1 MDRPGSKSA
10 QPKRLGARLSLPE
23 MALERGTLSE
33 DAIRVGDIAS
43 LWADEV
49 DAGPRFPA
57 ESVAAM
63 RDGGLLGAQ
72 VGPDYGGPGASIEE
86 LSEAVVVVAQHCA
99 SSALVL
105 AMHHIQVAMLLRHGS
120 PAAHELLLPRIAS
133 GELLLANA
141 NSEVGLGGNR
151 RSSICAL
158 EPVAGGYRL
167 EKHASTVSYG
177 DYADGVC
184 ATARR
189 TPESPSDDQ
198 VLAICLPP
206 QLQMEQRGEW
216 DTVGLRG
223 TCSPPFLITAELP
236 PELVISNYAAVFMRT
251 SLPVSAILLSAVWVG
266 IAEGAARRAHN
277 SVREQGRKLRRES
290 PAAPAPLSALR
301 LAELGVVLGELRA
314 VLASGALAYERAK
327 DSDEVK
333 TLRFSGA
340 MDNLKISSSTLVG
353 NVIQRAMSICGL
365 AGYMNNS
372 PASLGRLLRD
382 AAGAPLM
389 VNNDRALQATAQT
402 LLLRKDL

>member
-1 MDRPGSKSA
+1 MT
-10 QPKRLGARLSLPE
+10 
-23 MALERGTLSE
+23 LEGRTLSA
-33 DAIRVGDIAS
+33 DASRVAEIAS

-72 VGPDYGGPGASIEE
+72 VGPDHGGPGASIEE
-86 LSEAVVVVAQHCA
+86 LSTAVVAVARNCA

-105 AMHHIQVAMLLRHGS
+105 AMHHIQVAMLLRHAS
-120 PAAHELLLPRIAS
+120 PAAHEQLLPRVAS

-177 DYADGVC
+177 AYADGVC

-206 QLQMEQRGEW
+206 QLKLEQRGEW
-216 DTVGLRG
+216 NTVGLRG

-236 PELVISNYAAVFMRT
+236 AELVISNYADVFMRT
-251 SLPVSAILLSAVWVG
+251 SLPVSAILLSSVWVG
-266 IAEGAARRAHN
+266 IAEGAVHRAHDT
-277 SVREQGRKLRRES
+277 VREQGRKLRRES
-290 PAAPAPLSALR
+290 PTAPAPLSALR
-301 LAELGVVLGELRA
+301 LAELGVILGELRA
-314 VLASGALAYERAK
+314 VLSSGALAYERAK

-333 TLRFSGA
+333 TLRFSGQ

-353 NVIQRAMSICGL
+353 NVIQRAMGICGL

-402 LLLRKDL
+402 LLIRKEL